1 MLWQTPQGYPGRVE
15 QVWFRGTHGDV
26 GGHINGFSAARP
38 LANIPLVWMLE
49 KLEENGVE
57 LPVGWRA
64 RFPGDPEAPS
74 VGTWQG
80 LAKFFLL
87 RAPRVVGADPSEH
100 LHESALGDIGRHAP
114 KAQSSHL
121 FTNS

>member
-1 MLWQTPQGYPGRVE
+1 M
-15 QVWFRGTHGDV
+15 

-57 LPVGWRA
+57 LPVGWRT

-87 RAPRVVGADPSEH
+87 RAPRVVGAENHLQPDPVACAVKLLGLLWQTELSG
-100 LHESALGDIGRHAP
+100 SALD
-114 KAQSSHL
+114 
-121 FTNS
+121 NC